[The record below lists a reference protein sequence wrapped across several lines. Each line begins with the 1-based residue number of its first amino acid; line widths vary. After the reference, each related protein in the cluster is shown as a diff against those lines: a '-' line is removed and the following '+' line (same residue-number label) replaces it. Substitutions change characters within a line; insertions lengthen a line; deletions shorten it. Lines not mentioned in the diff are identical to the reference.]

1 MNAVTAEQL
10 LDLKMVAAR
19 LLASTRKIWRLVAEG
34 EFPKPVKVG
43 RSVRWFESD
52 IAQYQEKLRRKR

>member
-1 MNAVTAEQL
+1 MNAVSAEQMM
-10 LDLKMVAAR
+10 DLKMVAAR

-52 IAQYQEKLRRKR
+52 IARYQEKLRQNR